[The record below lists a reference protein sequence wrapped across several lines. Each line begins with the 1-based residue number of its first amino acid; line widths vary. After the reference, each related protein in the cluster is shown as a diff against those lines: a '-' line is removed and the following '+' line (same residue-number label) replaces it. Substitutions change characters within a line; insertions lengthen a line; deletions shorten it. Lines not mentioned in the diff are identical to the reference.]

1 MATKTD
7 TQVNLVINRMTRQVY
22 DELSAT
28 PGSLKKNE
36 LYLIEDEV
44 YDVFNKRVVN
54 VQIPQDENDAVN
66 LNYLSSNYL
75 QEGQMMGIIDEIGS
89 SKLFNVLSTSYPIG
103 SQYING
109 NGDIYK
115 KDTSKWD
122 IRIISSTGAVS
133 NVTLQWTSASEFG
146 WRIHYTL
153 GGTNYTIVT
162 YNTNELADVVQGTD
176 SRVNIKAISWTK
188 QDRLVKVSEIKT
200 ALNSISTSSST
211 ADIAQALINLK
222 NLAI

>member
-7 TQVNLVINRMTRQVY
+7 THVNLVINRMTRQVY

-109 NGDIYK
+109 NGEIYK